1 MARIAYFDCPSG
13 AAGDMIM
20 GALVD
25 AGAPFEALRDGLHGL
40 DLTGWDL
47 VRHEVRRGDFR
58 ATKVDVQIDAAA
70 HRDHRTLGDI
80 VAILERSH
88 LPAPVTERARRI
100 FERLADAEARVHGT
114 TRERVH
120 FHDVGAVDAIVDV
133 TGGVLGLHLLRVE
146 TVYVSPLPLGGGFS
160 DGPHGRMPIP
170 GPGTAELLK
179 GFPVVDTGVRRE
191 LVTPTGAAILTTL
204 SVSAGAMPPM
214 TVEAVG
220 YGAGTMDL
228 ETPNVIRV
236 FLGRAA
242 EVR

>member
-70 HRDHRTLGDI
+70 HQAHRTLGDI
-80 VAILERSH
+80 VAILELSR
-88 LPAPVTERARRI
+88 LPAQVRDRARLI

-120 FHDVGAVDAIVDV
+120 FHDVGAVDSIVDV

-146 TVYVSPLPLGGGFS
+146 TVYVSPLPLGGGFADRS
-160 DGPHGRMPIP
+160 EEHTSELQSQSNLVCRLLLEKKKSASPRRTAAA
-170 GPGTAELLK
+170 PGTQQ
-179 GFPVVDTGVRRE
+179 
-191 LVTPTGAAILTTL
+191 
-204 SVSAGAMPPM
+204 
-214 TVEAVG
+214 
-220 YGAGTMDL
+220 
-228 ETPNVIRV
+228 
-236 FLGRAA
+236 
-242 EVR
+242 